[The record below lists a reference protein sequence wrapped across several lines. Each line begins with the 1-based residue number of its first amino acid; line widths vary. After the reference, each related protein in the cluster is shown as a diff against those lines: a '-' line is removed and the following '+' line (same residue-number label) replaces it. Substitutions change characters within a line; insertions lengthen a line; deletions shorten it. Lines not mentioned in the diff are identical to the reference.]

1 MVKNDEYYLP
11 TIYNDTPYESWD
23 IMNRKCGLTLREN
36 IGVNDDHPCLES
48 HIWLANQLYKKYLEI
63 SK

>member
-1 MVKNDEYYLP
+1 
-11 TIYNDTPYESWD
+11 
-23 IMNRKCGLTLREN
+23 MNRKCGLPLREN

-48 HIWLANQLYKKYLEI
+48 HNWLANQLYKKYLEI